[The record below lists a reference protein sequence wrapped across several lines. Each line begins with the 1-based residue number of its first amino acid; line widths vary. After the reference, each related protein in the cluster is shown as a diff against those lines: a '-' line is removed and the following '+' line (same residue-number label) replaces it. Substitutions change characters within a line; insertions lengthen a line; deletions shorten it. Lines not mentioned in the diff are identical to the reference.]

1 MQIFLPVLT
10 NNDTFA
16 LYADEL
22 TKASFW
28 PRISMW
34 MEGENMGNMMNEL
47 IYVSMDFLTSPH
59 ALYSIYERDN
69 RNYKKKKKMLLFEM
83 CNKVSRNVLQS
94 KKGQ

>member
-69 RNYKKKKKMLLFEM
+69 RNHKKKKDAPL
-83 CNKVSRNVLQS
+83 
-94 KKGQ
+94 